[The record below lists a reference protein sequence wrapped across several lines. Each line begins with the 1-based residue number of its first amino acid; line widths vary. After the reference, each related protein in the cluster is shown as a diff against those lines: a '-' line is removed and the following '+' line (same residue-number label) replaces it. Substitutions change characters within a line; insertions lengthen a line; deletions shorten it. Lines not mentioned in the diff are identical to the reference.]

1 LINFSILFSLS
12 ASQAS
17 DYVNKEKFDSFFDNE
32 IRASRDQKSEEF
44 MEVDT
49 HALQTLKVD
58 PVYEDQLNTV
68 YRKLLEQKIRK
79 RIDHDKTKVDIE
91 DDKSLIMFIYNCMTN
106 HCLLSDYPEAELDF
120 YQSEDTFQDY
130 LGDHWRNNAQ
140 LKKYWYWY
148 YCKAAM
154 LFLKIEDFTEV
165 EKCLV
170 KMGEIDPINLRSIL
184 GSFVT
189 NGVKD
194 WNAANEKNLN
204 KKQEFDVEA
213 RGLVL
218 QNYATL
224 YENVRKSMG
233 IEEFDSIDL
242 ITLSILRLF
251 GGDCEKGIELGLKA
265 LEGIWPSREDPFF
278 KLQSSPERLKSAMA
292 STYYELK
299 QFERAATFYLQVPE
313 ENRDLRSYLH
323 LTCIFGSVGSWDV
336 SFENFKIFQGLSM
349 NRAGYLFSITE
360 PEAIILMKMLMTRS
374 LQDFNKYGKPF
385 IQSLKKQVPHLE
397 KDIDL
402 LLKHIRDKK
411 EAESNRIIRR
421 AIAQQHLDTIHG
433 LYQFFDQQYQ
443 NLWAHGSL
451 LPSEAIEESFS
462 SLNDIAKNIEN
473 VYSKLVSLKAKGSYA
488 DNIATI
494 IELSE
499 SLKKNLAL
507 FSSTVKELNHQISKL
522 RRQHYKAALQSTTT
536 EHRDFVEFKPSLKA
550 QTLAELKQKEVEAK
564 AKEETVLSKQ
574 QRRKQNRT
582 PLNEAYQEKSQQN
595 VSQKEDGKS
604 SSVMQSSLRSFK
616 DKKLQS
622 FWETNDSNEYSEN
635 VRKMLKKV
643 RKMLIALDKAQSIFQ
658 LRNYLKSGAM
668 LEILSGDR
676 EGQTSL
682 RVNGQYRLC
691 FYWITGEGAYN
702 VELVDYHR

>member
-1 LINFSILFSLS
+1 
-12 ASQAS
+12 
-17 DYVNKEKFDSFFDNE
+17 
-32 IRASRDQKSEEF
+32 
-44 MEVDT
+44 
-49 HALQTLKVD
+49 
-58 PVYEDQLNTV
+58 
-68 YRKLLEQKIRK
+68 
-79 RIDHDKTKVDIE
+79 
-91 DDKSLIMFIYNCMTN
+91 
-106 HCLLSDYPEAELDF
+106 
-120 YQSEDTFQDY
+120 
-130 LGDHWRNNAQ
+130 
-140 LKKYWYWY
+140 
-148 YCKAAM
+148 
-154 LFLKIEDFTEV
+154 
-165 EKCLV
+165 
-170 KMGEIDPINLRSIL
+170 
-184 GSFVT
+184 
-189 NGVKD
+189 
-194 WNAANEKNLN
+194 
-204 KKQEFDVEA
+204 
-213 RGLVL
+213 
-218 QNYATL
+218 
-224 YENVRKSMG
+224 
-233 IEEFDSIDL
+233 
-242 ITLSILRLF
+242 
-251 GGDCEKGIELGLKA
+251 
-265 LEGIWPSREDPFF
+265 
-278 KLQSSPERLKSAMA
+278 
-292 STYYELK
+292 
-299 QFERAATFYLQVPE
+299 
-313 ENRDLRSYLH
+313 
-323 LTCIFGSVGSWDV
+323 
-336 SFENFKIFQGLSM
+336 
-349 NRAGYLFSITE
+349 
-360 PEAIILMKMLMTRS
+360 MTRS